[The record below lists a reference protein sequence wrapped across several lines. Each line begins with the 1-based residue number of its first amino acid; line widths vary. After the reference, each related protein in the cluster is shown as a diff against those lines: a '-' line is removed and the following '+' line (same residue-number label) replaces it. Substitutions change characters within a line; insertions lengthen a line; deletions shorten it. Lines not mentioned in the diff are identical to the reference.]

1 MTWNTSFGYLV
12 APFAGWVMAGTLKFV
27 INSIKAGR
35 PAWGKVGTYGG
46 MPSTHSCIVATTAF
60 FIGLEDGFLTPA
72 FSIAL
77 AVGLVVMMDAWGLRR
92 KIGRQAAAINQLLAH
107 RPDFKPLPERMG
119 HSKIEVLAGLV
130 LGMWT
135 AIGLSFLF

>member
-1 MTWNTSFGYLV
+1 MFWNLNLGYLI
-12 APFAGWVMAGTLKFV
+12 APGLGWVVAGGLKFV

-46 MPSTHSCIVATTAF
+46 MPSTHSCIVGTTAF

-72 FSIAL
+72 FSVAL

-92 KIGRQAAAINQLLAH
+92 KIGRQAAAINQLMAG
-107 RPDFKPLPERMG
+107 RPDFAPLPEKMG
-119 HSKIEVLAGLV
+119 HSKIEVLAGAV

-135 AIGLSFLF
+135 AIGLSFVF